1 MCFNLSIIN
10 MGVGYDNHPL
20 NCYHRILNIK
30 TKYDLALTQI
40 KEVRGRKIADSL
52 RDYFEQT
59 MSNARLEYI
68 QDNMETLTKIFEER
82 QEDVR
87 VQDWCS
93 GCSEKA
99 KKKCSI
105 CFQEMYC
112 SKSCQISHWNEH
124 KKICHYMGMVR
135 MMSYGNPRY
144 FDALFESD
152 EEANQSNRRHW
163 KMKFTEEVIK
173 FEVEYQM
180 TMKDQKE
187 CMLTYSC

>member
-1 MCFNLSIIN
+1 
-10 MGVGYDNHPL
+10 MGVGYNNHPL
-20 NCYHRILNIK
+20 SSIVDHLNIK

-40 KEVRGRKIADSL
+40 KECRGRRIGDSL
-52 RDYFEQT
+52 RDYFEET

-68 QDNMETLTKIFEER
+68 RDNMETLTKIFEER

-93 GCSEKA
+93 ECSEKA

-112 SKSCQISHWNEH
+112 SKSCQSSHWNEH
-124 KKICHYMGMVR
+124 KKICHYMGMMR
-135 MMSYGNPRY
+135 LMSYGNPRY

-152 EEANQSNRRHW
+152 GEANQSNRRYW
-163 KMKFTEEVIK
+163 KKKFTEEVIRS
-173 FEVEYQM
+173 EVEYQ
-180 TMKDQKE
+180 TKMKDQKE
-187 CMLTYSC
+187 CLLSHSR

>member
-1 MCFNLSIIN
+1 
-10 MGVGYDNHPL
+10 MGSDSGYDNHPL
-20 NCYHRILNIK
+20 NFERNINIK
-30 TKYDLALTQI
+30 TKYDFALSQM
-40 KEVRGRKIADSL
+40 KEFRGRQIADSL
-52 RDYFEQT
+52 RDYLEQT
-59 MSNARLEYI
+59 MSNTRLEYI

-82 QEDVR
+82 QEDVQ

-93 GCSEKA
+93 ECSEKA

-124 KKICHYMGMVR
+124 KKICHYMGMMR
-135 MMSYGNPRY
+135 LMSYGNPRY
-144 FDALFESD
+144 FDALFESIED

-180 TMKDQKE
+180 KMKDQKS
-187 CMLTYSC
+187 CMLTYSR